1 VILWATAL
9 LNSITSEPF
18 ANSTSLE
25 LTIQLGVLLA
35 ATLISLFVR
44 NRWGR
49 AIDMRI
55 ADSTKSTSRVIALR
69 ATKRLFFPLSFAVLI
84 LLAYSLF
91 ELFDYPVGLFYL
103 AWPLALVLAVIRV
116 LVFLLRISADP
127 GVYSKRLEL
136 VVSITLVTV
145 YVLYLFDWLPIVTTL
160 LNGIGFSLGET
171 RISLLGVIKFLIIST
186 ILVLVALAVSRQMEG
201 RLCDTQAFDSG
212 ILTGVI
218 KLVRYGLITIAVLIA
233 LSVAGLDLTTLT
245 VLGGALGI
253 GVGFGLQKVTSNL
266 ISGFLILFDRSI
278 RPGDVISIGESYG
291 WVDKMHA
298 RYLVVRDRDGV
309 DTLIPNEEL
318 ITTRLI
324 NWSYGDHSIRLKLP
338 VQISYGDDPKLAM
351 RLLLEATSAND
362 RVIDDPAPAVRL
374 MGFGNDGI
382 NLELRVW
389 IDDPAQGV
397 NNVRSDINLAI
408 WDSFKANS
416 ITIPYPQRVLHVEQS
431 DQIEAGAGRQQA

>member
-1 VILWATAL
+1 M
-9 LNSITSEPF
+9 
-18 ANSTSLE
+18 
-25 LTIQLGVLLA
+25 QLGVLLA

-44 NRWGR
+44 NRWR
-49 AIDMRI
+49 RVIDMRI
-55 ADSTKSTSRVIALR
+55 ADSTESTSRVIALR

-103 AWPLALVLAVIRV
+103 AWPLALVLAVIRI

-186 ILVLVALAVSRQMEG
+186 ILVLVALAVARQMEG
-201 RLCDTQAFDSG
+201 RLRDTQAFDSG
-212 ILTGVI
+212 IRTGVI

-318 ITTRLI
+318 ITTRVI

-351 RLLLEATSAND
+351 RLLLEATSSPSYKFCPLYWQYIIL
-362 RVIDDPAPAVRL
+362 V
-374 MGFGNDGI
+374 
-382 NLELRVW
+382 
-389 IDDPAQGV
+389 
-397 NNVRSDINLAI
+397 
-408 WDSFKANS
+408 
-416 ITIPYPQRVLHVEQS
+416 
-431 DQIEAGAGRQQA
+431 